1 MIALGGQRFVGAGV
15 RAGTDGGVFDPHAI
29 VRRGKP
35 PGARQPHGRA
45 RRPRPVA
52 GLTRRPSLGSVRASR
67 TNGGRMMSDETF
79 VALGEDYPELRN
91 SVRRICAQYPGTYW
105 SGLEDK
111 EAYPT
116 EFVDEL
122 TRAGFLGAL
131 IPEEYGG
138 SGLPLRAA
146 AVILEEINAS
156 GCVASQGHAQMYIMG
171 TLLRHG
177 SEAQKRRYLPE
188 IAAGRIRLQAFGV
201 TEPTTGSDT
210 TQLKT
215 RAVRD
220 GDSYVVTGQKVW
232 TSRAMHSDMMLL
244 LARTAS
250 ADQVKKRSDGLSVFL
265 IDMTAKNTGT
275 GLEVRPIK
283 AMINHNTTEVFFDN
297 FRIPADSLIG
307 EEGKGFRYI
316 LDGMNAER
324 ILVASE
330 AVGDGR
336 WFVKK
341 ATQYAKDRVV
351 FGAPIG
357 KNQGVQFPIARAWAE
372 LEAADMICRRAA
384 ALFDNGQECGADANI
399 AKLLASEAAWKAADT
414 AMQTFGGFSYAREY
428 EIERKWREV
437 RLYQIAPISTN
448 LILGYVGQHVLG
460 MPRSY

>member
-1 MIALGGQRFVGAGV
+1 
-15 RAGTDGGVFDPHAI
+15 
-29 VRRGKP
+29 
-35 PGARQPHGRA
+35 
-45 RRPRPVA
+45 
-52 GLTRRPSLGSVRASR
+52 
-67 TNGGRMMSDETF
+67 MSEETV
-79 VALGEDYPELRN
+79 VALGEDYPELRE

-105 SGLEDK
+105 SALEDQ

-116 EFVDEL
+116 AFVEEL
-122 TRAGFLGAL
+122 TQAGFLGAL

-177 SEAQKRRYLPE
+177 SEAQKRKYLPE

-220 GDSYVVTGQKVW
+220 GDSYVINGQKVW
-232 TSRAMHSDMMLL
+232 TSRALHSDMMLL
-244 LARTAS
+244 LARTAA

-265 IDMTAKNTGT
+265 LDMREKNTGT
-275 GLEVRPIK
+275 GLTVRPIK

-324 ILVASE
+324 ILVATE
-330 AVGDGR
+330 AVGDGK
-336 WFVKK
+336 WFIKK
-341 ATQYAKDRVV
+341 ATAYANDRSV

-357 KNQGVQFPIARAWAE
+357 KNQAVQFPIARAWAE
-372 LEAADMICRRAA
+372 LEAAEMICRRAA
-384 ALFDNGQECGADANI
+384 ALFDAGQECGADANI

-414 AMQTFGGFSYAREY
+414 CMQTYGGFAYAREY
-428 EIERKWREV
+428 EIERKWRET

>member
-1 MIALGGQRFVGAGV
+1 MPD
-15 RAGTDGGVFDPHAI
+15 GT
-29 VRRGKP
+29 
-35 PGARQPHGRA
+35 
-45 RRPRPVA
+45 
-52 GLTRRPSLGSVRASR
+52 L
-67 TNGGRMMSDETF
+67 SDETL
-79 VALGEDYPELRN
+79 VALGEDYPELRD
-91 SVRRICAQYPGTYW
+91 SVRRICARYPGTYW
-105 SGLEDK
+105 SGLEDD

-116 EFVDEL
+116 AFVDEL
-122 TRAGFLGAL
+122 TQAGFLGAL
-131 IPEEYGG
+131 IPEQYGG

-146 AVILEEINAS
+146 AVILEQINAC
-156 GCVASQGHAQMYIMG
+156 GCVANQGHAQMYIMG

-177 SEAQKRRYLPE
+177 SEAQKRRYLPD
-188 IAAGRIRLQAFGV
+188 IAAGKIRLQAFGV

-220 GDSYVVTGQKVW
+220 GDSYLISGQKVW
-232 TSRAMHSDMMLL
+232 TSRALHSDMMLL
-244 LARTAS
+244 LARTTPT
-250 ADQVKKRSDGLSVFL
+250 DQVKKRSDGLSVFL
-265 IDMTAKNTGT
+265 LDMRDKNTGK

-283 AMINHNTTEVFFDN
+283 TMINHNTTEIFFDN

-307 EEGKGFRYI
+307 QEGRGFRYI

-336 WFVKK
+336 WFVNK
-341 ATQYAKDRVV
+341 ATQYANERVV

-357 KNQGVQFPIARAWAE
+357 KNQAVQFPIARAWAE

-384 ALFDNGQECGADANI
+384 ALFDHGRDCGADANI

-414 AMQTFGGFSYAREY
+414 AMQTFGGFGYAREY